1 MDENN
6 NYLDTVDSRSVDIIE
21 TIINQEEYDIPP
33 QSRLEEVLLEL
44 KEAIEEGG
52 GGSGN
57 IYRTTTALTDGATTN
72 PITVDGESVTVESG
86 DFAIYNTQEFI
97 FDGTQWNLLGDR
109 VGLGDLAY
117 MDVTDLGDLATMDTS
132 DLGPLAMD
140 DKDDVHK
147 EISDVDYAALTTAQ
161 KNDGTEYFVYETGD
175 DNRSVICKD
184 AQGNFKYKVFIYGVV
199 SNGTPGWDKTATD
212 ADAPTTPP
220 TKSDPVLYTSLMLG
234 YTTSEK
240 TTYFSVWAGRVL
252 TAYGKTTNKDASDCY
267 YVLTDNPN
275 SPYKLVT
282 LDGEF
287 GGNVAETL
295 TTDIVTLGTKPTGNR
310 YIKQYDKSYGEGG
323 FTRTVLYDSGG
334 YDTYA
339 PFQTDVPLLDNLS
352 NYDFIVVSIG
362 TDDDNTRVGKYGC
375 DSAVYDVK
383 LLMRND
389 YNAHY
394 AGYYQRWFGIRFTD
408 TTFNIMNSE
417 APYEGSSFKPCVYF
431 IIGYKFG

>member
-6 NYLDTVDSRSVDIIE
+6 NYPDTVDSRSVEIIE

-44 KEAIEEGG
+44 KEAIEQGG
-52 GGSGN
+52 GGSAN

-72 PITVDGESVTVESG
+72 PITVDGESVTVEPG

-109 VGLGDLAY
+109 VGLGELAY
-117 MDVTDLGDLATMDTS
+117 LDRSDMGELAFEDLEDLDLGE
-132 DLGPLAMD
+132 LAMKDAD
-140 DKDDVHK
+140 DIHK
-147 EISDVDYAALTTAQ
+147 EISDVEYEALPDSK

-175 DNRSVICKD
+175 DNRSIVCKD
-184 AQGNFKYKVFIYGVV
+184 ANGNFKYKVFIYGVI
-199 SNGTPGWDKTATD
+199 SNGTSGWNKTATD

-220 TKSDPVLYTSLMLG
+220 TKSDPVLYTSIMLG

-252 TAYGKTTNKDASDCY
+252 SAYGKTTDKDASDCY

-310 YIKQYDKSYGEGG
+310 YIKAYDKSYGDMSDLGDLAYKDTASG
-323 FTRTVLYDSGG
+323 TVTITNGTLPSLTYDAQNERLIFDAGALPTSGMV
-334 YDTYA
+334 T
-339 PFQTDVPLLDNLS
+339 
-352 NYDFIVVSIG
+352 VS
-362 TDDDNTRVGKYGC
+362 
-375 DSAVYDVK
+375 
-383 LLMRND
+383 
-389 YNAHY
+389 
-394 AGYYQRWFGIRFTD
+394 
-408 TTFNIMNSE
+408 
-417 APYEGSSFKPCVYF
+417 
-431 IIGYKFG
+431 